1 MPGHNDWIKFDGINC
16 SLDFSQLQI
25 LSKKEAIAYNIQKIT
40 ERFGNLFVCLS
51 GGIDSEFAAEC
62 LLENGVKF
70 TPVILDHGYNDYEKW
85 YAYKFCY
92 DNQLIPKEIKI
103 KQSAVL
109 KIFPSISKKHQGSTV
124 LSSSVILAMYEINK
138 VDGKLI
144 VGGAEPFDRIAG
156 NDDCLDQINT
166 GNLDFNSYDFILD
179 IYGHPSGFINYP
191 PELYFNFISELD
203 YSKPVQLAMSEYYG
217 VIPRPKFHVS
227 RDMQNRNSNLREY
240 FGNSSAIHFD
250 LGHKDDFLKKCLN
263 REKIRIV
270 GTNK

>member
-1 MPGHNDWIKFDGINC
+1 M
-16 SLDFSQLQI
+16 
-25 LSKKEAIAYNIQKIT
+25 
-40 ERFGNLFVCLS
+40 LFRS
-51 GGIDSEFAAEC
+51 IE
-62 LLENGVKF
+62 
-70 TPVILDHGYNDYEKW
+70 
-85 YAYKFCY
+85 
-92 DNQLIPKEIKI
+92 
-103 KQSAVL
+103 QSVVL
-109 KIFPSISKKHQGSTV
+109 KIFPSIHKKHKGSSL
-124 LSSSVILAMYEINK
+124 LSAIELLVMYEINK

-179 IYGHPSGFINYP
+179 AYDHPSGFINYT

-217 VIPRPKFHVS
+217 VIPRPKFNVS
-227 RDMQNRNSNLREY
+227 RDMQNSDSNLREY
-240 FGNSSAIHFD
+240 FNNSSAIHFD